1 MDRLDSTG
9 LIEGGFDEL
18 VGLPS
23 GVVHEMIS
31 NETHVWVTVGSSEY
45 SYLAS
50 TVLQGELLDN
60 GSVNWQYGFDALS
73 ESINEIMLVEQE
85 IWATTVGNGLFSF
98 NLSQR
103 AVQQTPPALHNQMDG
118 LIHDGENLFIGLMG
132 WSGSSAGFQTFDPD
146 TRSWG
151 QGSLLAG
158 LPSLSLIHI

>member
-1 MDRLDSTG
+1 M
-9 LIEGGFDEL
+9 

-85 IWATTVGNGLFSF
+85 IWATTVGNGLF
-98 NLSQR
+98 
-103 AVQQTPPALHNQMDG
+103 
-118 LIHDGENLFIGLMG
+118 
-132 WSGSSAGFQTFDPD
+132 
-146 TRSWG
+146 
-151 QGSLLAG
+151 
-158 LPSLSLIHI
+158 